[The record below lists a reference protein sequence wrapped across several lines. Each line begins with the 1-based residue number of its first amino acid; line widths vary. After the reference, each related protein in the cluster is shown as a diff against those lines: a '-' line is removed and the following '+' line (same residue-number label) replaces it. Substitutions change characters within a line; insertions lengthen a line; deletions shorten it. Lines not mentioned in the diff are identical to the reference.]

1 MDAAGK
7 SSKLQIAPRSES
19 SSATERGVLLLDSS
33 LNFIALDKAADAML
47 TQIGGREMS
56 PYLNPPV
63 PDQILDA
70 VRRCKLSD
78 TRATTATFRI
88 RNDEY
93 TCRVYCVNSISNSL
107 PPTLFVVQ
115 ITKHLSEWE
124 MLMHISRQYRLTDRE
139 LEALKGVATGLS
151 GKELAAEMQI
161 SPNTVKSFLRLIMV
175 KMGVS
180 TRAGIVAKIR
190 DNEQKDSR

>member
-1 MDAAGK
+1 M
-7 SSKLQIAPRSES
+7 
-19 SSATERGVLLLDSS
+19 DSS

-47 TQIGGREMS
+47 TQIGGREMNS
-56 PYLNPPV
+56 YLKPPV
-63 PDQILDA
+63 PEQILDA
-70 VRRCKLSD
+70 VRRCKLGD
-78 TRATTATFRI
+78 TRAPTVNFRI

-93 TCRVYCVNSISNSL
+93 TCRVYTVNSISDSL
-107 PPTLFVVQ
+107 PPTLFVVH

-190 DNEQKDSR
+190 DNEQRDSR